1 MPTKLILTY
10 NNKKIN
16 TAPAPALA
24 PAALAPAALAPA
36 APAPTPKAAVM
47 SMNRNIKQPISMRTI
62 IRLPASNCSACGN

>member
-16 TAPAPALA
+16 TALA

-36 APAPTPKAAVM
+36 APAPTAKAAVM
-47 SMNRNIKQPISMRTI
+47 SMNRNIRQPIISMRTI
-62 IRLPASNCSACGN
+62 IQLPARNCSSCGN